1 MRKNIAAGNWK
12 MFKDASSASDLFEK
26 LASAKIPENVVTVIA
41 PPYIYLKDF
50 TEKAASK
57 ERFFVAAQNCHH
69 ATEGAFTGEV
79 SAMMLKSIDVPYV
92 IIGHSER
99 REQHYESNE
108 ILRLKV
114 LEALKFGLIP
124 IFCCGEALEIRKNET
139 HIAFVTNQLT
149 ESLAGLD
156 NEQITKI
163 VIAYEPIWAIGTG
176 ETASPE
182 QAQEMHSAIRS
193 HMSNLFSEDIA
204 REMSILYG
212 GSVKAS
218 NAKELFSKP
227 DVDGGLV
234 GGAALDA
241 DSFITIIHSFE

>member
-12 MFKDASSASDLFEK
+12 MFKDASSAFDLFEK
-26 LASAKIPENVVTVIA
+26 LASVQIPENVFTVIA
-41 PPYIYLKDF
+41 PPYIYLKEF
-50 TEKAASK
+50 AEKSASK
-57 ERFFVAAQNCHH
+57 DRFFIAAQNCHH

-79 SAMMLKSIDVPYV
+79 SAMMLKSIGVPFV

-99 REQHYESNE
+99 REQHSESNE
-108 ILRLKV
+108 MLRLKV

-124 IFCCGEALEIRKNET
+124 IFCCGEPLEIRKKEK
-139 HIAFVTNQLT
+139 HIEFVTNQLT

-156 NEQITKI
+156 NEQISKI

-182 QAQEMHSAIRS
+182 QAQEMHSAIRN
-193 HMSNLFSEDIA
+193 HITKLFSEGIA
-204 REMSILYG
+204 SKMSILYG

-241 DSFITIIHSFE
+241 DSFITIINSFQ